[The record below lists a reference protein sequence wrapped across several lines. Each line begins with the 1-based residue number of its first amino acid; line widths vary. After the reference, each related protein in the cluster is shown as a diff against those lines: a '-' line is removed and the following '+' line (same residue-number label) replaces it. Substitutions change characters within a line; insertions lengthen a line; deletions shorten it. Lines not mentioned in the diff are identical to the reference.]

1 MWFKMATSCTSA
13 SMFKQFSRVNVFWLV
28 FLGFLPA
35 AGCTPK
41 HAHEPVRAIIS
52 QRMADQQTAW
62 NDGDLEGFMAA
73 YWKSDSLTFIGKN
86 GLKTGWQATLEGY
99 QRGYPD
105 RAAMGQLQFT
115 NLALDSLDRSTW
127 AVIGK
132 WELFRTADTLAGHYS
147 LIWQKRHGQWVIIS
161 DHSS

>member
-1 MWFKMATSCTSA
+1 
-13 SMFKQFSRVNVFWLV
+13 MFKQLSHANVFWLV
-28 FLGFLPA
+28 CLGFLPA

-41 HAHEPVRAIIS
+41 HTHEPVREIIS
-52 QRMADQQTAW
+52 QRMADQQAAW
-62 NDGDLEGFMAA
+62 NAGDLEGFMAA
-73 YWKSDSLTFIGKN
+73 YWQSDSLTFIGKN

-115 NLALDSLDRSTW
+115 NLAVDSLDRATY

-132 WELFRTADTLAGHYS
+132 WELFRAADTLAGHYS
-147 LIWQKRHGQWVIIS
+147 LIWQKRNGQWVIIS

>member
-1 MWFKMATSCTSA
+1 
-13 SMFKQFSRVNVFWLV
+13 MFKRFSRVNLFWLV
-28 FLGFLPA
+28 CFGFLPA

-41 HAHEPVRAIIS
+41 HAHEPVREIIS
-52 QRMADQQTAW
+52 QRMTDQQAAW

-73 YWKSDSLTFIGKN
+73 YWQSDSLTFIGKN

-115 NLALDSLDRSTW
+115 NLSIDSLDRATYT
-127 AVIGK
+127 VIGK
-132 WELFRTADTLAGHYS
+132 WELFRAADTLRGHYS
-147 LIWQKRHGQWVIIS
+147 LIWQKRNGQWVIIS

>member
-1 MWFKMATSCTSA
+1 
-13 SMFKQFSRVNVFWLV
+13 MFKHLSQVYFLWLV
-28 FLGFLPA
+28 CLGFLPA
-35 AGCTPK
+35 AGCTSK
-41 HAHEPVRAIIS
+41 HTHEPVRNIINE
-52 QRMADQQTAW
+52 RMADQQAAW
-62 NDGDLEGFMAA
+62 NDGDLERFMAA

-105 RAAMGQLQFT
+105 RAAMGQLKFT
-115 NLALDSLDRSTW
+115 NLAVDSLDLSTW
-127 AVIGK
+127 SVIGK
-132 WELFRTADTLAGHYS
+132 WELFRTIDTLAGHYS